1 MAAFLQTNIRLNSIK
16 IVPGRYSSL
25 TDHQFRAPYRIRCAA
40 ASPGKKRYNIAL
52 LPGDGIGPEVISVAK
67 IVLQKAGS
75 LEGLEFDFQEMPV
88 GGAALDLVGVPMPE
102 QTFTA
107 AKQSDAILL
116 GAIGGYKWDK
126 NEKHLRPEMALFYL
140 RRDLKVFANLRPAT
154 VLPQLVDA
162 STLKKEVAEGVDMMI
177 VRELTGG
184 IYFGEPRGIKINENG
199 EEVGISTEIYAAHEV
214 LNLDR
219 IARVAFET
227 ARKRRGKLCSV
238 DKANVLDASILWR
251 KRVTALASE
260 YPDVEL
266 SHMYVDNAA
275 MQLIRDPKQFD
286 TIVTNNIF
294 GDILSDEA
302 SMITGSIGML
312 PSASLGESGPG
323 LFEPIHGSAPDIAGQ
338 DKANP
343 LATIL
348 SAAML
353 LKYGLGEEKAAKRIE
368 DAVVDA
374 LNKGFRTGDIYS
386 PGNKLVGCKEMG
398 DEVLKSVESKVPA
411 TV

>member
-1 MAAFLQTNIRLNSIK
+1 MAAALQTNIRPVK
-16 IVPGRYSSL
+16 FPA
-25 TDHQFRAPYRIRCAA
+25 TFRALTKQSPAPFRVRCCAVNSA
-40 ASPGKKRYNIAL
+40 GKKRYNITL
-52 LPGDGIGPEVISVAK
+52 LPGDGIGPEVISIAK
-67 IVLQKAGS
+67 NVLQQAGS
-75 LEGLEFDFQEMPV
+75 LEGVEFSFREMPV
-88 GGAALDLVGVPMPE
+88 GGAALDLVGVPLPE
-102 QTFTA
+102 ETVSA
-107 AKQSDAILL
+107 AKDSDAVLL

-126 NEKHLRPEMALFYL
+126 NEKHLKPETGLLQL
-140 RRDLKVFANLRPAT
+140 RAALKVFANLRPAT

-162 STLKKEVAEGVDMMI
+162 STLKREVAEGVDLMV

-184 IYFGEPRGIKINENG
+184 IYFGEPRGIKTNENG
-199 EEVGISTEIYAAHEV
+199 EEVGFNTEVYAAHEI
-214 LNLDR
+214 DR
-219 IARVAFET
+219 IAR
-227 ARKRRGKLCSV
+227 
-238 DKANVLDASILWR
+238 ASILWR
-251 KRVTALASE
+251 RRVTALAAE

-275 MQLIRDPKQFD
+275 MQLVRDPKQFD

-312 PSASLGESGPG
+312 PSASLSDSGPG

-368 DAVVDA
+368 DAVLGA

-386 PGNKLVGCKEMG
+386 NGTKLVGCKEMG
-398 DEVLKSVESKVPA
+398 EEVLKSVDSQVH
-411 TV
+411 VSV

>member
-1 MAAFLQTNIRLNSIK
+1 MAACLQLNAKPFSPLLSPNPVSTRTRK
-16 IVPGRYSSL
+16 SGRISCS
-25 TDHQFRAPYRIRCAA
+25 AP
-40 ASPGKKRYNIAL
+40 SPSKRHTITL
-52 LPGDGIGPEVISVAK
+52 LPGDGIGPEVISVARN
-67 IVLQKAGS
+67 VLNLAAS
-75 LEGLEFDFQEMPV
+75 IEGIEFKYQEVPV
-88 GGAALDLVGVPMPE
+88 GGAALDLTGVPLPE
-102 QTFTA
+102 ETLLA
-107 AKQSDAILL
+107 AKQSDAVLL

-126 NEKHLRPEMALFYL
+126 NEKHLKPETGLLKL
-140 RRDLKVFANLRPAT
+140 REGLKVFANLRPAT

-162 STLKKEVAEGVDMMI
+162 STLKREVAEGVDLMV

-184 IYFGEPRGIKINENG
+184 IYFGKPRGFGTNENG
-199 EEVGISTEIYAAHEV
+199 EEIGFNTEVYAAYEI
-214 LNLDR
+214 DR

-227 ARKRRGKLCSV
+227 ARKRKGKLCSV
-238 DKANVLDASILWR
+238 DKANVLEASMFWR
-251 KRVTALASE
+251 KRIMAIALE

-275 MQLIRDPKQFD
+275 MQLVRDPKQFD

-353 LKYGLGEEKAAKRIE
+353 LKYGLGEENAAKRIE
-368 DAVVDA
+368 AAVLDT

-386 PGNKLVGCKEMG
+386 AGTKLVGCKEMG
-398 DEVLKSVESKVPA
+398 EEVLKSVDSLVPSP
-411 TV
+411 V

>member
-1 MAAFLQTNIRLNSIK
+1 MAAAPACLQLNAKPFSSFLSPNPISKHTPK
-16 IVPGRYSSL
+16 VGRISCS
-25 TDHQFRAPYRIRCAA
+25 A
-40 ASPGKKRYNIAL
+40 ASPSKRYSITL

-67 IVLQKAGS
+67 NVLNLAASIDGI
-75 LEGLEFDFQEMPV
+75 EFKYEEVPI
-88 GGAALDLVGVPMPE
+88 GGAALDLTGVPLPDE
-102 QTFTA
+102 TLLS
-107 AKQSDAILL
+107 AKQSDAVLL

-126 NEKHLRPEMALFYL
+126 NEKHLKPETGLLKL
-140 RRDLKVFANLRPAT
+140 RQGLKVFANLRPAT

-162 STLKKEVAEGVDMMI
+162 STLKREVAEGVDLMV

-184 IYFGEPRGIKINENG
+184 IYFGKPRGFGTNENG
-199 EEVGISTEIYAAHEV
+199 EEIGFNTEVYAAYEI
-214 LNLDR
+214 DR

-227 ARKRRGKLCSV
+227 ARKRKGRLCSV
-238 DKANVLDASILWR
+238 DKANVLEASMFWR
-251 KRVTALASE
+251 KRIMEIALE

-323 LFEPIHGSAPDIAGQ
+323 LYEPIHGSAPDIAGQ

-343 LATIL
+343 LATVL

-368 DAVVDA
+368 DAVLDT
-374 LNKGFRTGDIYS
+374 LNRGFRTGDIYS
-386 PGNKLVGCKEMG
+386 TGTKLVGCKEMG
-398 DEVLKSVESKVPA
+398 EEVLKSVDSQVPSP
-411 TV
+411 V

>member
-1 MAAFLQTNIRLNSIK
+1 MASFLQTNIRLSSNK
-16 IVPGRYSSL
+16 IVPGKYTSL
-25 TDHQFRAPYRIRCAA
+25 NNQYHAPSLIRCAA
-40 ASPGKKRYNIAL
+40 ASPGKKRFNIAL

-67 IVLQKAGS
+67 SVLEKAGS

-102 QTFTA
+102 ESFTA
-107 AKQSDAILL
+107 AKNSDAILL

-154 VLPQLVDA
+154 VLPQLADA

-184 IYFGEPRGIKINENG
+184 IYFGEPRGISINENG
-199 EEVGISTEIYAAHEV
+199 EEVGISTEIYAAHEI
-214 LNLDR
+214 DR

-238 DKANVLDASILWR
+238 DKANVLDASVLWR

-275 MQLIRDPKQFD
+275 MQLIRDPKQVL
-286 TIVTNNIF
+286 TQ
-294 GDILSDEA
+294 S
-302 SMITGSIGML
+302 SPITFL
-312 PSASLGESGPG
+312 
-323 LFEPIHGSAPDIAGQ
+323 
-338 DKANP
+338 
-343 LATIL
+343 
-348 SAAML
+348 
-353 LKYGLGEEKAAKRIE
+353 
-368 DAVVDA
+368 V
-374 LNKGFRTGDIYS
+374 IYYLM
-386 PGNKLVGCKEMG
+386 KLQ
-398 DEVLKSVESKVPA
+398 
-411 TV
+411 